1 MKDGVPQTRLGR
13 KEDAMKHDT
22 YSDAYLAGILG
33 SVRTIAIVGASL
45 RDNRPSHWVT
55 GFLLGKGYHVYPVN
69 PQYAG
74 ERILGQT
81 IYAKMADIP
90 EPIDLVDV
98 FRRPEHLSEVVDEV
112 LRLPDLPL
120 AIWGQLGV
128 RDDVAAGRAEA
139 AGIKVV
145 MDRALVTEYPLVYE
159 LTHAN
164 SPGPLPGRG
173 RNAA

>member
-1 MKDGVPQTRLGR
+1 M
-13 KEDAMKHDT
+13 MHDT

-33 SVRTIAIVGASL
+33 SAHTIAIVGASV

-55 GFLLGKGYHVYPVN
+55 GFLLGKGYHVFPVN
-69 PQYAG
+69 PQHGG
-74 ERILGQT
+74 EKILGQT
-81 IYAKMADIP
+81 VYSSLADIP
-90 EPIDLVDV
+90 ERIDLVDV
-98 FRRPEHLSEVVDEV
+98 FRRSEHLSRVVDDV
-112 LRLPDLPL
+112 LRLPDLPM

-128 RDDVAAGRAEA
+128 RDDAAALRAEA

-164 SPGPLPGRG
+164 ARHPLPGRG
-173 RNAA
+173 RSAA

>member
-1 MKDGVPQTRLGR
+1 
-13 KEDAMKHDT
+13 MKHDT
-22 YSDAYLAGILG
+22 YSDADLAGILG
-33 SVRTIAIVGASL
+33 KAHTIAIVGASL

-69 PQYAG
+69 PAHAG
-74 ERILGQT
+74 EKILGQT
-81 IYAKMADIP
+81 IYARLDDIP

-98 FRRPEHLSEVVDEV
+98 FRRSEHFSEVVDEV
-112 LRLPDLPL
+112 LRLPHLPM

-128 RDDVAAGRAEA
+128 RDDAAAARAEA

-159 LTHAN
+159 LSHSSAH
-164 SPGPLPGRG
+164 PPLPGRG